1 MGVIVD
7 GIIGPILESLG
18 IVQIGED
25 GEWIKQEREP
35 RVKKESH
42 WLEDMRAW
50 FSGIVYRIKKF
61 WEDKFLTRAEKQHKE
76 KIETPQHKEKI
87 ETPQPQESR
96 EKTDTYYPQKYLKK
110 ITKFEGKSLLSSF
123 GYKVWYGSSLPSNDE
138 ITEGVVYVVA
148 GGGDPVSHASYLSGI
163 RYDAYYIWDKE
174 RYDKERTRGLI
185 DNVHE
190 NIVYNATYNAV
201 KEALDEHKNDVLD
214 LMDEE
219 HMALREEA
227 DKRWNTSLG
236 VNIVDPKRTFIITPD
251 SM

>member
-25 GEWIKQEREP
+25 GEWIKKEREP
-35 RVKKESH
+35 HTKKESH
-42 WLEDMRAW
+42 WLEDIRAW
-50 FSGIVYRIKKF
+50 FSGIVCRVRKF
-61 WEDKFLTRAEKQHKE
+61 WEDKFLTRAEKRHKE
-76 KIETPQHKEKI
+76 KIEMQ
-87 ETPQPQESR
+87 QPQESG
-96 EKTDTYYPQKYLKK
+96 QKATAYSLKCLKK
-110 ITKFEGKSLLSSF
+110 ITKFEAQALVSS
-123 GYKVWYGSSLPSNDE
+123 GNYKVWYSSSFPSNDE

-148 GGGDPVSHASYLSGI
+148 GAGEEVSHVPYLHGI

-174 RYDKERTRGLI
+174 KYNEEHKKELGEKL

-201 KEALDEHKNDVLD
+201 REALDEHKHDVLD

-236 VNIVDPKRTFIITPD
+236 VNIVDPKRTLIITPD